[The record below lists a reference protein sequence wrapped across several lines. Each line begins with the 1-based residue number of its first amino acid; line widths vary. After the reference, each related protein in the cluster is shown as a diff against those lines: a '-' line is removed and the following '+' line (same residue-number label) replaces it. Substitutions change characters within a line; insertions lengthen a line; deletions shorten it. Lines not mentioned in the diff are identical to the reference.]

1 MIKHRVKLQGY
12 VNPKIYEGFLM
23 FKKDMGITSDSYA
36 INQIIGGFL
45 NVELEK
51 IPDTALEKIVAL
63 FERVSILES
72 KLEYADY
79 LLKQKCSP

>member
-51 IPDTALEKIVAL
+51 IPDTAIEKIMSL
-63 FERVSILES
+63 FERITTIEARLDHTE
-72 KLEYADY
+72 Y
-79 LLKQKCSP
+79 LLKQKCIT